1 MFGLKNPGYP
11 LQIHPEEFMNL
22 LFQSYFE
29 LPEDTNIENFFSL
42 LS

>member
-1 MFGLKNPGYP
+1 
-11 LQIHPEEFMNL
+11 MNL

-42 LS
+42 LSWQKKKKGQLK